1 MGLAQIPY
9 VTCFTTPLH
18 CEHSTIAPS
27 GAGRTIKILT
37 NCVQYTKREPP
48 AHESSKFAPKI
59 LLLWMAS
66 YSLDVH
72 LCDGRTSKLE
82 ISYIT
87 LMFFDTVM
95 AELSRE
101 YGCCDHFQYE
111 DEDGDR
117 IAVRSDEDLPAFA
130 SLLQRDG
137 FATIW
142 LVECTP
148 SDLDDIP
155 AIFPSD
161 LKHLNLI
168 SHGQFGSVYRSV
180 HLPTDRVLAV
190 KCISLGEYDEQKD
203 NVLKELALMKKCSP
217 CEYVVSLVGGSVDS
231 QVLYICLEY
240 MDGGSVGGYGA
251 LPSDVL
257 RFVSRCIFE
266 GLKYLWTNNIMHRPN
281 NILVNSSGHV
291 KITDLGLSK
300 IMENSIT
307 RTYVGTMMYMAPERI
322 RGGTYRM
329 ESDVWSFGLSL
340 WELSI
345 GRFPLQSPG
354 DTLTVNTVLD
364 FSATVQRIEGHP
376 QEFCDLINGW

>member
-1 MGLAQIPY
+1 MSEDGFHFL
-9 VTCFTTPLH
+9 
-18 CEHSTIAPS
+18 
-27 GAGRTIKILT
+27 R
-37 NCVQYTKREPP
+37 
-48 AHESSKFAPKI
+48 
-59 LLLWMAS
+59 LLLFMAS

-72 LCDGRTSKLE
+72 LCDGQTSEME

-130 SLLQRDG
+130 SHLQRDG

-142 LVECTP
+142 LVECTT
-148 SDLDDIP
+148 SDLNDIP

-190 KCISLGEYDEQKD
+190 KCISLGEFDEQKD
-203 NVLKELALMKKCSP
+203 VLKELALMKKCSP

-240 MDGGSVGGYGA
+240 MDGGSIGGY
-251 LPSDVL
+251 D
-257 RFVSRCIFE
+257 
-266 GLKYLWTNNIMHRPN
+266 LKPN

-300 IMENSIT
+300 IMDNSIT
-307 RTYVGTMMYMAPERI
+307 RTYVGTTMYMAPERI
-322 RGGTYRM
+322 RGGPYRM

-345 GRFPLQSPG
+345 GRFPFKLPG
-354 DTLTVNTVLD
+354 DTLTVNSVID
-364 FSATVQRIEGHP
+364 FTADIQRIEGHP
-376 QEFCDLINGW
+376 QEFCWLINGCLQHDVKQRWNMGDLKESVYIKEAWPIDHGVIGEFVGKFLNN

>member
-1 MGLAQIPY
+1 MFMGLAQIPY

-266 GLKYLWTNNIMHRPN
+266 GLKYLWTNNIMHRVEWPLFF
-281 NILVNSSGHV
+281 ISPLYFSR
-291 KITDLGLSK
+291 KIHPH
-300 IMENSIT
+300 
-307 RTYVGTMMYMAPERI
+307 RFYRI
-322 RGGTYRM
+322 
-329 ESDVWSFGLSL
+329 S
-340 WELSI
+340 
-345 GRFPLQSPG
+345 
-354 DTLTVNTVLD
+354 
-364 FSATVQRIEGHP
+364 
-376 QEFCDLINGW
+376 